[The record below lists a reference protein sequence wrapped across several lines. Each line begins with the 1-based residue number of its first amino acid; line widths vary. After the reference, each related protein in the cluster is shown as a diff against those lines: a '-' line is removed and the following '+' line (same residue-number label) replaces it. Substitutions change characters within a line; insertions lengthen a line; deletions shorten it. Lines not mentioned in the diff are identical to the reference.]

1 MKCRGSE
8 CTLDTRCSE
17 CISWTEEE
25 MIKYIKLRKSLSSK
39 SKRSKSSPPR
49 SIPQDRDTDEFNQS
63 QLDSVQK
70 MINDSVT
77 SMSDNLMAKFSQLV
91 PTQQMIYLGVLLD
104 STASPALKR
113 VEKLLSIG
121 DVFLSCVRQPVSSWL
136 ELLGVLSSMIQ
147 LVPGG
152 RLRMRSLQLALR
164 RQWDQ
169 VDQSRLVEWSPLI
182 QDDLSWWLARPRSIS
197 ARRFSGASVPSAR
210 VMVRRLGRGLGGS
223 LRRSGRFRPLGSGG
237 WRALDQCSGALGDRE
252 SSQVVCSTSRRCLS
266 GSLRRQFDC
275 RVISEEPRRDSL
287 FTSEL
292 YRSEDSPLGGGSVGS
307 DFPAVCYG
315 ETQCVGGRSFS
326 PEPDLGRRVD
336 AEAGGLHGSVQE
348 VAGVNRPVCNITK
361 SPMFT
366 IFFSLPRSQ
375 CSGDGCT
382 APKLEWV
389 AGVCLSSLVSHSSS
403 VEEAPVVLWGTT
415 DHRSSVLASEAVV
428 SGSSGSGGRRPSR
441 SATVQRLSAS
451 GVQAVSSCLE
461 TIKRFTCAGGFS
473 RRVAQ
478 QVSLA
483 RRPSSRAGY
492 QSKWLVFRQWCR
504 SEGHSIS
511 RPSLPKIADFLFWL
525 RRSRRL
531 SVSSIMGYRSMLS
544 AVFKSVL
551 PEISTSPVLH
561 DLLRSFQAE
570 APIREVRPPSC
581 DLNVVLTFLRSSS
594 FEPLTTISLRD
605 LTRKTL
611 FLLSLATAKRV
622 GEIQALSRRVSF
634 SSSAA
639 GLSYVLEFV
648 AKTES
653 ALRPLPRSFGVPSLG
668 DFAAGM
674 PEDLLLCPVRALS
687 AYLDRTS
694 GIVNRPRRLFVSPRC
709 PSRAMSKNGISY
721 MLREIIVQSGASS
734 GSGQVPRAHS
744 IRGIATSSAF
754 FRNWSLRSV
763 LEAASWRSNTVFTSF
778 YLRDLS
784 FTADGVHS
792 LGPFV
797 AAGERIG

>member
-1 MKCRGSE
+1 MLGS
-8 CTLDTRCSE
+8 
-17 CISWTEEE
+17 SWRSRE
-25 MIKYIKLRKSLSSK
+25 LSSGLLHF
-39 SKRSKSSPPR
+39 SPV
-49 SIPQDRDTDEFNQS
+49 PQWW
-63 QLDSVQK
+63 
-70 MINDSVT
+70 
-77 SMSDNLMAKFSQLV
+77 
-91 PTQQMIYLGVLLD
+91 
-104 STASPALKR
+104 
-113 VEKLLSIG
+113 
-121 DVFLSCVRQPVSSWL
+121 SCRH
-136 ELLGVLSSMIQ
+136 
-147 LVPGG
+147 
-152 RLRMRSLQLALR
+152 
-164 RQWDQ
+164 
-169 VDQSRLVEWSPLI
+169 
-182 QDDLSWWLARPRSIS
+182 
-197 ARRFSGASVPSAR
+197 
-210 VMVRRLGRGLGGS
+210 
-223 LRRSGRFRPLGSGG
+223 
-237 WRALDQCSGALGDRE
+237 
-252 SSQVVCSTSRRCLS
+252 
-266 GSLRRQFDC
+266 FDC
-275 RVISEEPRRDSL
+275 RVVSAESRRDS
-287 FTSEL
+287 FFVSEFH
-292 YRSEDSPLGGGSVGS
+292 RSEDSPLGGGSVCS
-307 DFPAVCYG
+307 DFPTIYYG
-315 ETQCVGGRSFS
+315 ETQCAGGRSFS
-326 PEPDLGRRVD
+326 PEPDLGLRVD
-336 AEAGGLHGSVQE
+336 AEAGGLQGSVQE
-348 VAGVNRPVCNITK
+348 VAGVNRPVCNISK
-361 SPMFT
+361 SQMFH

-382 APKLEWV
+382 ASKLEWV
-389 AGVCLSSLVSHSSS
+389 AGVCLSSLVSHSGS
-403 VEEAPVVLWGTT
+403 VEEAPVVLWGVT
-415 DHRSSVLASEAVV
+415 DHRSPLLAAEAVV
-428 SGSSGSGGRRPSR
+428 SGSSGSGGRHPGR
-441 SATVQRLSAS
+441 SSTIQKPSAS
-451 GVQAVSSCLE
+451 APLPPVPSGSVQAVSSCLE
-461 TIKRFTCAGGFS
+461 TIKRFTRAGEFS

-483 RRPSSRAGY
+483 RRPSSLAGY

-504 SEGHSIS
+504 LEGHSVS
-511 RPSLPKIADFLFWL
+511 RPSLPKIADFLFCL

-570 APIREVRPPSC
+570 APIREGRPPSW
-581 DLNVVLTFLRSSS
+581 DLNVVFTFLRSSS

-639 GLSYVLEFV
+639 GLSYVPEFV

-653 ALRPLPRSFGVPSLG
+653 ALRPLPRSFEVPSLG

-674 PEDLLLCPVRALS
+674 IEDLLLCPVRALS

-694 GIVNRPRRLFVSPRC
+694 GIVNRPRHLFVSPRC
-709 PSRAMSKNGISY
+709 PSRAMSKNWISY

-784 FTADGVHS
+784 FTSDGIHS